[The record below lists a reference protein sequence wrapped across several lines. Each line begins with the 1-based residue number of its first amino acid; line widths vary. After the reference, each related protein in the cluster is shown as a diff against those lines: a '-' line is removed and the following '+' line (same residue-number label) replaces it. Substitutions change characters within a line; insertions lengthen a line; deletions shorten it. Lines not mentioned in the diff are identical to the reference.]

1 VVSTTIGCEGL
12 ELEDGREILVRDDPV
27 DLATAIERLLVD
39 DELCTSL
46 AEAGRRA
53 VEARYDWDAIGDAL
67 AASLT
72 RAVQAR

>member
-1 VVSTTIGCEGL
+1 
-12 ELEDGREILVRDDPV
+12 
-27 DLATAIERLLVD
+27 VD
-39 DELCTSL
+39 DELCARL
-46 AEAGRRA
+46 AQAGRRA